1 MSLNPV
7 KFGKDVIDQFGRYL
21 RNSFPV
27 ADENIAAQFNEKLRY
42 SSDSLIAKGPYIY
55 LNKPFIEGKSLSDL
69 VNEIGLHR
77 NIKDIFKFPSM
88 HSHQEK
94 AARLAIKDKKNIIIS
109 TGTGSGKTESF
120 LLPVIDYCLKAID
133 NNENKGLMA
142 VIVYPM
148 NALVND
154 QLERLRPL
162 LAGTGITFARY
173 TGETPQND
181 VSIERLNQ
189 KRSYTEKEL
198 SDFYDNKADLQIPYE
213 ECYSRDEIVKRRPNI
228 LLTNYSQLEYLLL
241 RDKDLDIFTG
251 KSLKYLVLDEV
262 HTYTGELGSEMA
274 CLLRRI
280 KSLMREDIT
289 CIGTSATVAGE
300 GSGAEVI
307 KKFAAGLFGEKLES
321 FEVIE
326 EEYKE
331 SLSKKYK
338 SYTSKIPANPELIL
352 ERILEEVKSLYLQS
366 EIDEITPDLLKLG
379 EMLTG
384 GTAAPGNGKN
394 INKLGDL
401 LVKGD
406 YLELIENFFSKPSL
420 PSEIFPKLK
429 TLECRLS
436 SNDAEL
442 EAELLSYLILG
453 AVGRFENEPVIR
465 PKLHYFIRG
474 AGGAK
479 CVVNNENELKLFF
492 DNSYDK
498 DKFAFSFKVCRNC
511 GQHFFDIVTEA
522 EPLSEDG
529 TGVYQILRNRKDGEQ
544 VLGDEKSWYMTNKLN
559 ELDENSENGIPVYLC
574 VSCGAIH
581 LKKTDKCMKPRCRK
595 SGTIVRMEL
604 FEGGIKYCPSCSVS
618 AMRGSYNMISEI
630 RSVDVAD
637 VMIIG
642 QSMLSAMP
650 EKELQKLLI
659 FADSRQDAAFQA
671 AWMNMRSKRFNM
683 RYLNYQA
690 VKNFKS
696 DFDKAISFDKMVS
709 LLTDEA
715 SNAGIYKDYGFNREA
730 VNKKIKWFLIDEY
743 ASTRQKSNLE
753 RIGLVNVVYYG
764 LNENYEG
771 DEFIKEWAQ
780 KLRADEEKIINT
792 ITLMLNYLRKRGAIN
807 DELAKRLWSYTD
819 SEVRDGIITAMDDH
833 RPGAFVLE
841 KNEALKDKGYIKGLI
856 SSNGR
861 SGVEVIYKKSF
872 PGSLASREFIENLW
886 EYLKEKNIICETR
899 LIVKKHGKFE
909 DLIKK
914 SSKKLY
920 QINKEIIGFKSATKI
935 YRCATCK
942 EIFNVMP
949 ENMKCMN
956 YNCKGNV
963 TEGELDTENYDIV
976 QYTMMNYTPM
986 KSFEHSA
993 QVPKNDR
1000 AVIEKEFKK
1009 VSGNCNCLVA
1019 TPTLELGVDI
1029 GKLEM
1034 VLMRNVPPATPNYT
1048 QRSGRAGR
1056 KHRIATVFT
1065 YVRNVSHD
1073 NYFYNNPQEMIT
1085 GKVRIPAFSMRN
1097 KPLITKHIRSAVMT
1111 WLRLKRSEKIN
1122 EILNMTFPLY
1132 IKNYISYIDEERNCV
1147 VFKDK
1152 AESQDKF
1159 KKLIS
1164 DHFDELVG
1172 YAANTFLKS
1181 WPVEDAKE
1189 INIEFLRDVI
1199 KEMGESLENH
1209 IKELHLE
1216 LRTYKVLL
1224 NELKN
1229 LDHLNSAEHKKRD
1242 ALEHARNSY
1251 LHDNQENYTLS
1262 YLTKDGYFP
1271 GYAMGRTSVL
1281 AQCAEPFIEIT
1292 RPSAIAIR
1300 ELTPANSLYANR
1312 EIFKVKQLNFYKLRE
1327 KSPDFKVELLRKN
1340 MVLNTNNN
1348 SIMEHG
1354 SITSEGGKNN
1364 YIDFGSFEMIDV
1376 TLEQVNKIDDIKESR
1391 KQVGFKICG
1400 ILQSNHKGGEEY
1412 RINSLTLTK
1421 LRNCK
1426 VRLINLGLSSSSRI
1440 GFPICPVCGAVRNP
1454 GASDTE
1460 LANFA
1465 DAHTSNKCNVKNP
1478 EELWSALHS
1487 DIASDVLAIG
1497 EFDNEAAAVNFMEAL
1512 KLGAYEELDMHEGDI
1527 DGVIEYKPN
1536 NKFRIIFYDPMPG
1549 GSGFLEQFLEN
1560 YKKIAA
1566 GADKILNSCN
1576 CEDACYKCLL
1586 HFRNQQYH
1594 KMLNRAEAIELVK
1607 SFIVSP
1613 EFKNVIPASIG
1624 EQAEHSG
1631 GDSAAE
1637 DKFIKLLHEHKFP
1650 IPNNSQFKVD
1660 LGNLSYTV
1668 ADYAYQTDNKP
1679 VLIYIDGLSNR
1690 LHGNP
1695 EIKQRD
1701 GKIRSKAKML
1711 GYKVVEVPAQALTDE
1726 EYFSMILQEIADSI
1740 KFKL

>member
-21 RNSFPV
+21 RNSFPI

-69 VNEIGLHR
+69 INEIGLHR

-94 AARLAIKDKKNIIIS
+94 AARLVIKDKKNIIIS

-120 LLPVIDYCLKAID
+120 LLPVVDYCLKAID

-173 TGETPQND
+173 TGETPQNETG
-181 VSIERLNQ
+181 VERLEQ
-189 KRSYTEKEL
+189 KRGYTEKEL
-198 SDFYDNKADLQIPYE
+198 SDFYDNKADLPIPRE
-213 ECYSRDEIVKRRPNI
+213 ESYSRDEIVKNRPNI

-280 KSLMREDIT
+280 KSLMRENIT
-289 CIGTSATVAGE
+289 CIGTSATVAGD

-307 KKFAAGLFGEKLES
+307 KKFAAGLFGEKKES

-331 SLSKKYK
+331 SISKKYK
-338 SYTSKIPANPELIL
+338 SYISKIPENPELIL
-352 ERILEEVKSLYLQS
+352 TQILDEVKSLYLQT
-366 EIDEITPDLLKLG
+366 EIDEITPELLRLG
-379 EMLTG
+379 EKLTG
-384 GTAAPGNGKN
+384 SPAASDGGKN
-394 INKLGDL
+394 IDKLGGL
-401 LVKGD
+401 LVKSD
-406 YLELIENFFSKPSL
+406 YINLIEDFFSKPSL
-420 PSEIFPKLK
+420 PSEVFPALK
-429 TLECRLS
+429 NTECRKS
-436 SNDAEL
+436 SADNEL

-479 CVVNNENELKLFF
+479 CTVNNENELKLFF

-498 DKFAFSFKVCRNC
+498 EKFAFSFKVCRDC
-511 GQHFFDIVTEA
+511 GQHFFDVVTEA
-522 EPLSEDG
+522 DPLNEDG
-529 TGVYQILRNRKDGEQ
+529 IGVYQILRNRKDGEQ
-544 VLGDEKSWYMTNKLN
+544 ILGDEKSWYITNKLN
-559 ELDENSENGIPVYLC
+559 ELDENSESGIPVYLC
-574 VSCGAIH
+574 SSCGAVH
-581 LKKTDKCMKPRCRK
+581 LKKTEVCMKPKCRK
-595 SGTIVRMEL
+595 SGTIVKMAL
-604 FEGGIKYCPSCSVS
+604 FEGDMKYCPSCSTS
-618 AMRGSYNMISEI
+618 IMRGSYNMISEI
-630 RSVDVAD
+630 RSVEVSD

-683 RYLNYQA
+683 RYLNYTA
-690 VKNFKS
+690 IKNFKS
-696 DFDKAISFDKMVS
+696 EFDNAISFDKMVS

-715 SNAGIYKDYGFNREA
+715 FNVGIYKDSGFNKEA

-743 ASTRQKSNLE
+743 VSTRQKSNLE
-753 RIGLVNVVYYG
+753 RIGLVSVVYYG

-771 DEFIKEWAQ
+771 DAFIKEWAQ
-780 KLRADEEKIINT
+780 KLRVTEEKVINT
-792 ITLMLNYLRKRGAIN
+792 ITLMLNYLRKRGAVN
-807 DELAKRLWSYTD
+807 DELARRLWSYTD
-819 SEVRDGIITAMDDH
+819 SEVRDGIIPLIDEY

-841 KNEALKDKGYIKGLI
+841 KNEALKDKGYVKGLI

-872 PGSLASREFIENLW
+872 PGSLASREFLENLW
-886 EYLKEKNIICETR
+886 EYLNDKNIICESR
-899 LIVKKHGKFE
+899 LIVKKYGKFE
-909 DLIKK
+909 ELIKK

-920 QINKEIIGFKSATKI
+920 QINKDVIGFKSAQKI
-935 YRCATCK
+935 YRCCTCR

-956 YNCKGNV
+956 YNCKGSV
-963 TEGELDTENYDIV
+963 VESALDTENYDIV

-993 QVPKNDR
+993 QVPKDDR
-1000 AVIEKEFKK
+1000 ASIEKEFKK
-1009 VSGNCNCLVA
+1009 NAGTCNCLVA

-1073 NYFYNNPQEMIT
+1073 NYFYNNPPEMIT
-1085 GKVRIPAFSMRN
+1085 GTVRIPAFSMRN

-1111 WLRLKRSEKIN
+1111 WLRLRRDEKID

-1147 VFKDK
+1147 VFKEK
-1152 AESQDKF
+1152 IEGTDKF

-1164 DHFDELVG
+1164 DYFDKLVE

-1181 WPVEDAKE
+1181 WPEEDAKE
-1189 INIEFLRDVI
+1189 INIEFVRDVI
-1199 KEMGESLENH
+1199 KQMGESLENH
-1209 IKELHLE
+1209 IKDLHLE
-1216 LRTYKVLL
+1216 IRTYKILL

-1229 LDHLNSAEHKKRD
+1229 LDHLNSAESKKRFS
-1242 ALEHARNSY
+1242 LEHARNSY
-1251 LHDNQENYTLS
+1251 LNENQENYTLS
-1262 YLTKDGYFP
+1262 YLTKDGFFP
-1271 GYAMGRTSVL
+1271 GYAMGRTSVS

-1292 RPSAIAIR
+1292 RPSAVAIR

-1312 EIFKVKQLNFYKLRE
+1312 EIFKVKQFNFYKLRE
-1327 KSPDFKVELLRKN
+1327 KSPDFKVESLRKN

-1348 SIMEHG
+1348 SIMEHD
-1354 SITSEGGKNN
+1354 SITMAGGKNN

-1391 KQVGFKICG
+1391 KRVGFRISG
-1400 ILQSNHKGGEEY
+1400 ILQSGHKGGEEY
-1412 RINSLTLTK
+1412 CINTLTITK

-1426 VRLINLGLSSSSRI
+1426 VRLINLGTTVSSRI

-1454 GASDTE
+1454 GASEAE
-1460 LANFA
+1460 LESFIN
-1465 DAHTSNKCNVKNP
+1465 AHTSNKCNVKNP

-1487 DIASDVLAIG
+1487 DIASDVLSIG
-1497 EFDNEAAAVNFMEAL
+1497 EFDDEADAVNFMEAL
-1512 KLGAYEELDMHEGDI
+1512 ELGAYEELDMHEGDI

-1566 GADKILNSCN
+1566 AADKILSSCD
-1576 CEDACYKCLL
+1576 CDEACYKCLL
-1586 HFRNQQYH
+1586 HFRNQQHH
-1594 KMLNRAEAIELVK
+1594 KILNRAKSIEIIK
-1607 SFIVSP
+1607 RFIAAP
-1613 EFKNVIPASIG
+1613 KFKNIIPASIG
-1624 EQAEHSG
+1624 EQPEHSG
-1631 GDSAAE
+1631 GDSGAE
-1637 DKFIKLLHEHKFP
+1637 DKFIKLLHDHKFP
-1650 IPNNSQFKVD
+1650 IPHNSQLKID

-1668 ADYAYQTDNKP
+1668 ADYAYQTDLKP
-1679 VLIYIDGLSNR
+1679 VLIYVDGLSNK

-1711 GYKVVEVPAQALTDE
+1711 GYKVIEVPAQALDDD

-1740 KFKL
+1740 KFKI